1 MTEVAKNNVTVGN
14 NNNSDINN
22 NNIVADDNNQIM
34 LPSNKLKIEGNEAL
48 KNEKYEEAITF
59 YTNAIGL
66 LKQNLNNDDSKNNNN
81 NMNKNMAILLSN
93 RSTALIK
100 MKEYEKGKIDATNS
114 ITFNKMYFKAYWRL
128 SDCEQNLGNFNTALD
143 VLYQCLDLD
152 KGLYGDPKLK
162 EQFSYTRKLKC
173 KLYNKFPQI
182 HIEKYAFSDG
192 RKKVSAYIDLPGIS
206 KVRKEDILMKC
217 ESKSMDL
224 RIHGIDNKCYRL
236 YAPELWQRI
245 IPEKCKFK
253 IKAEKDQLVVILAKV
268 GTQDIHST
276 WEHLRRQ

>member
-59 YTNAIGL
+59 YTNAIDL

-100 MKEYEKGKIDATNS
+100 MKEYEKGKIDAAA
-114 ITFNKMYFKAYWRL
+114 IQLLLIKCILKHIGVYLIVNK
-128 SDCEQNLGNFNTALD
+128 
-143 VLYQCLDLD
+143 
-152 KGLYGDPKLK
+152 
-162 EQFSYTRKLKC
+162 
-173 KLYNKFPQI
+173 I
-182 HIEKYAFSDG
+182 
-192 RKKVSAYIDLPGIS
+192 
-206 KVRKEDILMKC
+206 
-217 ESKSMDL
+217 
-224 RIHGIDNKCYRL
+224 
-236 YAPELWQRI
+236 
-245 IPEKCKFK
+245 
-253 IKAEKDQLVVILAKV
+253 
-268 GTQDIHST
+268 
-276 WEHLRRQ
+276 

>member
-162 EQFSYTRKLKC
+162 EQFSYTRKLKS

-182 HIEKYAFSDG
+182 LFGFST
-192 RKKVSAYIDLPGIS
+192 RVT
-206 KVRKEDILMKC
+206 VRRE
-217 ESKSMDL
+217 
-224 RIHGIDNKCYRL
+224 
-236 YAPELWQRI
+236 
-245 IPEKCKFK
+245 
-253 IKAEKDQLVVILAKV
+253 
-268 GTQDIHST
+268 
-276 WEHLRRQ
+276 